1 MRADPQPELTLLTA
15 VSIMA
20 AMSQP
25 WTSRLLAAFRL
36 VIGRCWID
44 PLETLLEEMIGL
56 PRTSFWVPVRRA
68 AEFARD
74 LGRLVYGGP
83 RVSVRRW
90 VGPDWT
96 VVLVSQDDAIW
107 DNELRHVLF
116 AVSPAEHSGHRLW
129 LWQVPALVRADA
141 AADRLVVLH
150 LNRLLKWRF
159 PDLWCVRVPPSL
171 RAIMDISAPLEA
183 VRAGMTKRRRQ
194 ELTGLAK
201 LGLEGGISHDLAE
214 FSRFYQDMHAPFVTE
229 RYRDRIRMR
238 PLEAQKRVFERR
250 GKLLWV
256 KRQGMMVAAVFGV
269 RRRFGKTF
277 CAIHLGID
285 QSQDEAI
292 RRHAITALYWRLITW
307 SRDAGCRSI
316 DFGPAPA
323 QLGDGLFLYK
333 HRWGMR
339 FDRDR
344 TLHSVWT
351 FAGRSLPSALVRR
364 LNELGLVAEVARAY
378 KCAIF
383 PGEAGTG
390 LSAREE
396 ARRVKIMAQARLDGF
411 LPVGATGA
419 FVSPS
424 R

>member
-1 MRADPQPELTLLTA
+1 
-15 VSIMA
+15 
-20 AMSQP
+20 MSQP
-25 WTSRLLAAFRL
+25 WTSRLLAAYRL
-36 VIGRCWID
+36 VIGRFWID

-56 PRTSFWVPVRRA
+56 PRASFWVPVRRA

-96 VVLVSQDDAIW
+96 IVLVSQDDAIW

-116 AVSPAEHSGHRLW
+116 GVSPAEHSGVRLW
-129 LWQVPALVRADA
+129 LWQVPALVRAEA

-183 VRAGMTKRRRQ
+183 VKAGMTRRRRQ
-194 ELTGLAK
+194 ELTRLAG
-201 LGLEGGISHDLAE
+201 LGLGSAVSRDPAE
-214 FSRFYQDMHAPFVTE
+214 FTRFYQDMHAPFVTE

-250 GKLLWV
+250 GVLLWLT
-256 KRQGMMVAAVFGV
+256 RGRHTVAGVFGV
-269 RRRFGKTF
+269 RRKFGRTF

-307 SRDAGCRSI
+307 SHDAGCRSI
-316 DFGPAPA
+316 DFGLAPA
-323 QLGDGLFLYK
+323 QLADGLFLYK

-364 LNELGLVAEVARAY
+364 LNELGLVAEAVGGYR
-378 KCAIF
+378 CAIF
-383 PGEAGTG
+383 PGEDGTG
-390 LSAREE
+390 LSASEQ
-396 ARRVKIMAQARLDGF
+396 AQRVKIMAQARLDGF
-411 LPVGATGA
+411 LPVGTAGA